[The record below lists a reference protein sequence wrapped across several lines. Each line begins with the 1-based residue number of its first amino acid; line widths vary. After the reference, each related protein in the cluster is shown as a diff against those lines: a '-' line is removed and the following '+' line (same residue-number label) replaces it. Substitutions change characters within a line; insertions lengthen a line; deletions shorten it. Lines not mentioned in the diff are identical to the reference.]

1 MKSIKIFLN
10 YIKSKYQKLKIWLFS
25 NTANNFKYS
34 KGDRFILSDISSPG
48 RIKFDIGERVVISDI
63 IYGKEFTG
71 RVVDINARYRLHD
84 IRESWKVDY
93 YVIFF
98 APPQEIYNLPKQK
111 MWIDELDLKKWS
123 LEEERNWKINSLL
136 NED

>member
-10 YIKSKYQKLKIWLFS
+10 YIKSKYSKLKIWPFS

-48 RIKFDIGERVVISDI
+48 RIKFDIGEKVVISDI

-71 RVVDINARYRLHD
+71 RVVDINARYRLPD
-84 IRESWKVDY
+84 IKESWKVDY

-98 APPQEIYNLPKQK
+98 APPLPKQK